1 MLKEYRTLLPYMR
14 KYLWFYVAGLVALA
28 VTSGGQLFIP
38 QLIRIAIDAIAAGE
52 FGLRRITLLMLQ
64 LCGLAA
70 VIALG
75 RFGWRY
81 FIHGASRRIEV
92 ELRGDLFAHLLRL
105 SPSYY
110 ARTRT
115 GDLMARATN
124 DLQAIRMASGM
135 ALVAAAD
142 GIFMTLA
149 ILVILFLQMPPTAL
163 ITVLPLPLI
172 SILIVGLGRTISS
185 RFKRVQEGF
194 SRLSEHTQ
202 EAFTGIRVI
211 KSFVKE
217 RYFLGRFGEANSEY
231 QRRNLELVLI
241 WGLFM
246 PAVAFLSGLT
256 LLILLRFGG
265 VAVILRGFT
274 PGEFVATLNYLEMLT
289 WPMVGAGFT
298 VNVIQRGAASL
309 GRINQVLGEQP
320 EILGPPD
327 GLQQAP
333 HSGIE
338 VRALSFRY
346 SEDSPHVLS
355 NVSFRIEAGKSLGI
369 LGRTG
374 SGKTTLVKTLPR
386 LIDPPLE
393 TVLVGGAAVQR
404 YELGALR
411 ELFGVVPQDGFLFS
425 STVRENLAFGVDDAS
440 DELLRYV
447 AEVATIDRDLE
458 LFPHGWDT
466 VVGERG
472 ITLSGGQK
480 QRIAIARALAK
491 NPEILILD
499 DSLSAVDTETEEHI
513 LTALLENRHGKTT
526 VIVSHRVSTLQR
538 ADQIIVLDD
547 GRITQ
552 SGTHRELAAC
562 DGFYREIFTI
572 QQLEKQLRH

>member
-1 MLKEYRTLLPYMR
+1 MITEYRTLLPYMR
-14 KYLWFYVAGLVALA
+14 RYLRFYIVGLAALA
-28 VTSGGQLFIP
+28 ITSGGQLFIP
-38 QLIRIAIDAIAAGE
+38 QLLRIAIDEIAAGD
-52 FGLRRITLLMLQ
+52 FQIRAITRLMLQ
-64 LCGLAA
+64 LCTLAA
-70 VIALG
+70 IIAVG

-92 ELRGDLFAHLLRL
+92 ELRGDLFKHLLKL
-105 SPSYY
+105 DPSYY

-149 ILVILFLQMPPTAL
+149 ILVILFVQMPPMAL
-163 ITVLPLPLI
+163 LTVLPLPLI
-172 SILIVGLGRTISS
+172 SILIVSLGRTISR

-194 SRLSEHTQ
+194 SRLSENTQ
-202 EAFTGIRVI
+202 ETFTGIRVI

-217 RYFLGRFGEANSEY
+217 NYFLRRFGAANYDY
-231 QRRNLELVLI
+231 QRRNLELVII

-246 PAVAFLSGLT
+246 PAVTFLSGLT
-256 LLILLRFGG
+256 MLILLRVGG
-265 VAVILRGFT
+265 ESVIMLGFT

-289 WPMVGAGFT
+289 WPMIGAGFT

-309 GRINQVLGEQP
+309 ARINQVLREEP
-320 EILGPPD
+320 EIVSPPD
-327 GLQQAP
+327 GRRTAA
-333 HSGIE
+333 HTGIE
-338 VRALSFRY
+338 VNSLSFRY
-346 SEDSPHVLS
+346 QEDTPDVLAEVTFTVKPGHS
-355 NVSFRIEAGKSLGI
+355 IGV

-386 LIDPPLE
+386 LIDPPPGS
-393 TVLVGGAAVQR
+393 VLVGGVPVEE
-404 YELGALR
+404 YELGNLR
-411 ELFGVVPQDGFLFS
+411 ALFGVVPQDGFLFS
-425 STVRENLAFGVDDAS
+425 TTVRENLAFALEEADDA
-440 DELLRYV
+440 LLRRV
-447 AEVATIDRDLE
+447 AEIAALDRDLE
-458 LFPHGWDT
+458 LFPNGWDT

-491 NPEILILD
+491 DPEIMILD
-499 DSLSAVDTETEEHI
+499 DSLSAVDTETEERI
-513 LTALLENRHGKTT
+513 LTGLLEFRKGKTT

-538 ADQIIVLDD
+538 ADNVIVLDE

-552 SGTHRELAAC
+552 SGTHHELIRT
-562 DGFYREIFTI
+562 DGFYREIYTI
-572 QQLEKQLRH
+572 QQLEKQLHH